1 MIYCGYENRH
11 FFIRLTHDVR
21 VLEMREVL
29 HDGYRI
35 LSGQMVL
42 IKPREVYED
51 ETGFG
56 SMTQGRAYEENY

>member
-1 MIYCGYENRH
+1 MENSSMSD
-11 FFIRLTHDVR
+11 IIALSPPDI
-21 VLEMREVL
+21 
-29 HDGYRI
+29 DGYRI